1 MHVLLALVQPHAVT
15 MFVLALICL
24 IGYGYPGYQG
34 RATGGFLWLLWLIGG
49 IMAIVAWVIL
59 IFAS

>member
-1 MHVLLALVQPHAVT
+1 MHTLLNLVQPHAVT

-24 IGYGYPGYQG
+24 VGYGYPGYRG
-34 RATGGFLWLLWLIGG
+34 RATGGFVWLLWLIGG

-59 IFAS
+59 IFT

>member
-1 MHVLLALVQPHAVT
+1 

-24 IGYGYPGYQG
+24 VGYGYPGYRG
-34 RATGGFLWLLWLIGG
+34 RATGGFVWLLWLIGG

-59 IFAS
+59 IFT